1 MSFIFFLYHKDSM
14 ILFSWKKMLVQFA
27 VLQQFNDFIFCVL
40 SSEVVLLEMGIYLY
54 PFYFTGIET

>member
-1 MSFIFFLYHKDSM
+1 
-14 ILFSWKKMLVQFA
+14 MLVQFA
-27 VLQQFNDFIFCVL
+27 VLQQFNDYTFCVL